1 MRLRATPKA
10 LALRLD
16 GGETP
21 EDVRRLSLPEG
32 LPLEVEVAGPVA
44 QETLEALLALGRP
57 LTLVPP
63 RGRVVEGTLVVPR
76 GLRAGQRVEYP
87 GTVVVLGDVN
97 PGAEVVAGGD
107 VIVVG
112 RLMGLAHAGA
122 SGDEE
127 RFIFALELRAKQVRI
142 GPHLAQAPEEAEEGL
157 GPEVVR
163 APRAGSWWSP
173 GGGSPFPSPGRDA
186 PRSPRG
192 RRSSLRAS
200 ASGRVREG
208 PSPALAQ
215 AGTGWVRR
223 RSLPA
228 PRRSA

>member
-142 GPHLAQAPEEAEEGL
+142 GPHLAQDGMPGNSLAEAEEGL
-157 GPEVVR
+157 GPGVVR
-163 APRAGSWWSP
+163 ALE
-173 GGGSPFPSPGRDA
+173 GRIVVE
-186 PRSPRG
+186 PWG
-192 RRSSLRAS
+192 RK
-200 ASGRVREG
+200 
-208 PSPALAQ
+208 P
-215 AGTGWVRR
+215 
-223 RSLPA
+223 LP
-228 PRRSA
+228 

>member
-163 APRAGSWWSP
+163 ALGGPDRGGALGEEAPSLALAGTLQEAPGAGAQASAPRPQGGCGRAPPRAG
-173 GGGSPFPSPGRDA
+173 PSRHGV
-186 PRSPRG
+186 G
-192 RRSSLRAS
+192 
-200 ASGRVREG
+200 
-208 PSPALAQ
+208 
-215 AGTGWVRR
+215 
-223 RSLPA
+223 
-228 PRRSA
+228 

>member
-87 GTVVVLGDVN
+87 GTVVVLGDV
-97 PGAEVVAGGD
+97 
-107 VIVVG
+107 IVVG

-163 APRAGSWWSP
+163 ALE
-173 GGGSPFPSPGRDA
+173 GRIVVE
-186 PRSPRG
+186 PWG
-192 RRSSLRAS
+192 RK
-200 ASGRVREG
+200 
-208 PSPALAQ
+208 P
-215 AGTGWVRR
+215 
-223 RSLPA
+223 LP
-228 PRRSA
+228 

>member
-1 MRLRATPKA
+1 
-10 LALRLD
+10 
-16 GGETP
+16 
-21 EDVRRLSLPEG
+21 
-32 LPLEVEVAGPVA
+32 
-44 QETLEALLALGRP
+44 
-57 LTLVPP
+57 
-63 RGRVVEGTLVVPR
+63 VVEGTLVVPR

-163 APRAGSWWSP
+163 ALE
-173 GGGSPFPSPGRDA
+173 GRIVVE
-186 PRSPRG
+186 PWG
-192 RRSSLRAS
+192 RK
-200 ASGRVREG
+200 
-208 PSPALAQ
+208 P
-215 AGTGWVRR
+215 
-223 RSLPA
+223 LP
-228 PRRSA
+228 

>member
-122 SGDEE
+122 LGDEG

-163 APRAGSWWSP
+163 ALE
-173 GGGSPFPSPGRDA
+173 GRIVVE
-186 PRSPRG
+186 PWG
-192 RRSSLRAS
+192 RK
-200 ASGRVREG
+200 
-208 PSPALAQ
+208 P
-215 AGTGWVRR
+215 
-223 RSLPA
+223 LP
-228 PRRSA
+228 